1 VLFGSPHIYTNAA
14 NGDVAGWTDRTITE
28 WGSDIDGI
36 TCLGEWGAAVSNGS
50 AAVLYSRD
58 RFTTRVA
65 YTNAN
70 LTAHQPNAIDASSQS
85 FVVIAGDD
93 GYVYLSRDGLV
104 TCPLSGIVG
113 VANLTGVKIAPS
125 NSQVVYVWSN
135 ANNAIYKTENG
146 GDTWFAATATGG
158 GFTQSLAVHPDNENL
173 VLAGTVDGQ
182 VYESRDGGQTWTE
195 QTVIPGL
202 TTKANA
208 TIFDIEP
215 AGGGVWF
222 MAMGETV
229 VTTNRVYVN
238 YEDGAS
244 GAWEYYNPLDGE
256 VYSTNALDFIKAL
269 AAISPSRCVAGGGSI
284 VPADMVALLS

>member
-1 VLFGSPHIYTNAA
+1 
-14 NGDVAGWTDRTITE
+14 
-28 WGSDIDGI
+28 
-36 TCLGEWGAAVSNGS
+36 
-50 AAVLYSRD
+50 
-58 RFTTRVA
+58 
-65 YTNAN
+65 
-70 LTAHQPNAIDASSQS
+70 
-85 FVVIAGDD
+85 
-93 GYVYLSRDGLV
+93 
-104 TCPLSGIVG
+104 
-113 VANLTGVKIAPS
+113 
-125 NSQVVYVWSN
+125 
-135 ANNAIYKTENG
+135 
-146 GDTWFAATATGG
+146 
-158 GFTQSLAVHPDNENL
+158 
-173 VLAGTVDGQ
+173 
-182 VYESRDGGQTWTE
+182 
-195 QTVIPGL
+195 VIPGL